1 MPVEKINE
9 KTEQLLNKFLEENI
23 YPRVLDKDNLLA
35 VIAYG
40 SSLTGYASKNS
51 DIDLMIILNESVKT
65 TRGVKI
71 FKSQKIEYF
80 IKSLEKFMTES
91 DYYAFSNC
99 PSRVALAQNAY
110 FLYDRHDLIKNFL
123 NSEIEYYNENR
134 QRPYENNLL
143 KIVQIENRIASLQN
157 IFERNGKEFN
167 MVYYNILEMIRSLHM
182 KNSDE
187 ADVPFAKAYRVYTE
201 PEYYDKYISNKAS
214 NPLPDKD
221 FVALYCKCVEEAN
234 SKEEMLNNLLNLYNY
249 EKQNYN
255 IDPENYELNLN

>member
-80 IKSLEKFMTES
+80 IK
-91 DYYAFSNC
+91 
-99 PSRVALAQNAY
+99 
-110 FLYDRHDLIKNFL
+110 
-123 NSEIEYYNENR
+123 
-134 QRPYENNLL
+134 
-143 KIVQIENRIASLQN
+143 
-157 IFERNGKEFN
+157 
-167 MVYYNILEMIRSLHM
+167 
-182 KNSDE
+182 
-187 ADVPFAKAYRVYTE
+187 
-201 PEYYDKYISNKAS
+201 
-214 NPLPDKD
+214 
-221 FVALYCKCVEEAN
+221 
-234 SKEEMLNNLLNLYNY
+234 
-249 EKQNYN
+249 
-255 IDPENYELNLN
+255 